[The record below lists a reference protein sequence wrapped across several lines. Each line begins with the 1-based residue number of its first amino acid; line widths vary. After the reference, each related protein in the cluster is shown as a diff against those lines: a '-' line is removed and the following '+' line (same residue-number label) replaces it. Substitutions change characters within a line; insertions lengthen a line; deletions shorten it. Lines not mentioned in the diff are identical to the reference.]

1 MNLPDLIGPVEKS
14 QPETN
19 ARRAIVWGQDN
30 LLARA
35 VSSFLKD
42 TIWEVFSIANDGNI
56 ETLIQEIKRLN
67 PEVVFLCRYRV
78 EEEDS
83 VLPLRLIE
91 QHPCLKVITL
101 GLDSN
106 LMQVYSKQKIILQGA
121 ADLLSILEN
130 GNPNCT
136 QEQEEVSAKKQNL

>member
-1 MNLPDLIGPVEKS
+1 MNLPDLIGPVEKA
-14 QPETN
+14 QPET
-19 ARRAIVWGQDN
+19 ASRRAIVWGQDN
-30 LLARA
+30 LLVQA
-35 VSSFLKD
+35 VSSFLKG
-42 TIWEVFSIANDGNI
+42 TVWEVFSIANDGNI
-56 ETLIQEIKRLN
+56 EMLIQEIKNLD
-67 PEVVFLCRYRV
+67 PEVVFLCSYRV

-83 VLPLRLIE
+83 ILPLRLIE
-91 QHPCLKVITL
+91 QHPSLKIITL

-136 QEQEEVSAKKQNL
+136 QEQKEVRAEKQDL